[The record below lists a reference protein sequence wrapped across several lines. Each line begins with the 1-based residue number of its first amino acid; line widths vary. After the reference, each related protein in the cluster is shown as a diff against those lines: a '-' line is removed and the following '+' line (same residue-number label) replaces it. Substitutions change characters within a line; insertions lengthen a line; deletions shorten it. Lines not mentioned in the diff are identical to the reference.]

1 MPSRGEDLMKQLR
14 TLNDLTLPELQ
25 TILFE
30 ADTCRTSEDRMWG
43 EQPIVANLF
52 FEPST
57 RTKCSFEIA
66 EKQLG
71 IDIIPFD
78 VSHSSVQKGET
89 LYDTAKTLEAI
100 GCKALIIRHPEMKY
114 YEQLN
119 GLTIPIINAGDGA
132 GDHPTQS
139 LLDLLTIKQEFN
151 RFDGLHVV
159 ICGDIRHSRVAHTNA
174 KILKKLGARVSYS
187 GPLEW
192 MDPELTEDEYL
203 TMDEAVV
210 QADVLMLLRIQTER
224 HDGEGGYTKE
234 TYHRQFGLTVERE
247 MQMKSHSII
256 MHPAPVNRGVEL
268 AGSLVECRRSRIFK
282 QMTNGVKVRKA
293 ILAHVLN
300 LKGEKQYDHVI

>member
-1 MPSRGEDLMKQLR
+1 M
-14 TLNDLTLPELQ
+14 
-25 TILFE
+25 
-30 ADTCRTSEDRMWG
+30 
-43 EQPIVANLF
+43 
-52 FEPST
+52 
-57 RTKCSFEIA
+57 A

-100 GCKALIIRHPEMKY
+100 GCRALIIRHPEMKY

-159 ICGDIRHSRVAHTNA
+159 ISGDIRHSRVAHTNA

-203 TMDEAVV
+203 TMDEAVD

-247 MQMKSHSII
+247 MRMKSHSII
-256 MHPAPVNRGVEL
+256 MHPAPVNREVEL
-268 AGSLVECRRSRIFK
+268 AGSLVECKRSRIFK

>member
-1 MPSRGEDLMKQLR
+1 MKQLR

-30 ADTCRTSEDRMWG
+30 ADTCRTSQDRMWG

-57 RTKCSFEIA
+57 RTKCSFEMA

-100 GCKALIIRHPEMKY
+100 GCRALIIRHPEMKY

-247 MQMKSHSII
+247 MRMKSDSII

>member
-14 TLNDLTLPELQ
+14 TLNDLTLPELE
-25 TILFE
+25 TILSE
-30 ADTCRTSEDRMWG
+30 ADKCAPSQELMGG

-57 RTKCSFEIA
+57 RTKCSFEMA

-100 GCKALIIRHPEMKY
+100 GCRALIIRHPEMKY

-159 ICGDIRHSRVAHTNA
+159 ISGDIRHSRVAHTNA

-203 TMDEAVV
+203 TMDEAVD

-247 MQMKSHSII
+247 MRMKSHSII
-256 MHPAPVNRGVEL
+256 MHPAPVNREVEL
-268 AGSLVECRRSRIFK
+268 AGSLVECKRSRIFK

>member
-1 MPSRGEDLMKQLR
+1 MKQLR

-30 ADTCRTSEDRMWG
+30 ADTCRTSQDRRWG

-57 RTKCSFEIA
+57 RTKCSFEMA

-100 GCKALIIRHPEMKY
+100 GCRALIIRHPEMKY

-192 MDPELTEDEYL
+192 MDPELTSDEYL

-247 MQMKSHSII
+247 MRMKSDSII

>member
-1 MPSRGEDLMKQLR
+1 MKQLR

-30 ADTCRTSEDRMWG
+30 ADTCKTSQDRRWG

-57 RTKCSFEIA
+57 RTKCSFEMA

-100 GCKALIIRHPEMKY
+100 GCRALIIRHPEMKY

-192 MDPELTEDEYL
+192 MDPELTSDEYL

-247 MQMKSHSII
+247 MRMKSDSII

-282 QMTNGVKVRKA
+282 QMANGVKVRKA

>member
-1 MPSRGEDLMKQLR
+1 MKQLR

>member
-1 MPSRGEDLMKQLR
+1 MKQLR
-14 TLNDLTLPELQ
+14 TLNDLTLPELE
-25 TILFE
+25 TILSE
-30 ADTCRTSEDRMWG
+30 ADKCAPSQELMGG

-57 RTKCSFEIA
+57 RTKCSFEMA

-100 GCKALIIRHPEMKY
+100 GCRALIIRHPEMKY

-159 ICGDIRHSRVAHTNA
+159 ISGDIRHSRVAHTNA

-203 TMDEAVV
+203 TMDEAVD

-247 MQMKSHSII
+247 MRMKSHSII
-256 MHPAPVNRGVEL
+256 MHPAPVNREVEL
-268 AGSLVECRRSRIFK
+268 AGSLVECKRSRIFK